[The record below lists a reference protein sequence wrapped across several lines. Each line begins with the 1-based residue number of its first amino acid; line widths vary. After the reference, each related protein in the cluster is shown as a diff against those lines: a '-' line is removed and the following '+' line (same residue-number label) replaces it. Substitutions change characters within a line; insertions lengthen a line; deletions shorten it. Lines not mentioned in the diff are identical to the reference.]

1 MTDHALSQEPHGGRV
16 RPSLVDEPVR
26 LLLALDDEIVVEGLK
41 AMLAPHPDKVSVVGA
56 MPSTDDVAAEATRL
70 GAEVVLLDV
79 APERSSRETGSWRL
93 ISELTQQ
100 ALPFRVVVFTRQKDE
115 RHMFEALGLGVAGY
129 LLRSQSGDQLAES
142 LRWIRSGQ
150 VVIDPAMATEI
161 ALRAASLD
169 AKGRWPGA
177 ELGLSGRE
185 SEVLQLLTQ
194 GLTNRQIAE
203 KLFVGQET
211 VKTHLCSLY
220 RKLDVRDRAQAVS
233 KALRSRIVT

>member
-1 MTDHALSQEPHGGRV
+1 
-16 RPSLVDEPVR
+16 
-26 LLLALDDEIVVEGLK
+26 LLALDDEIVVEGLK
-41 AMLAPHPDKVSVVGA
+41 AMLAPHADKVLVVGA
-56 MPSTDDVAAEATRL
+56 GPRTDDVAAEATRL
-70 GAEVVLLDV
+70 GAEIVLLDV

-100 ALPFRVVVFTRQKDE
+100 ALPFRVVVFTRQNDE
-115 RHMFEALGLGVAGY
+115 RQMFEALGLGVAGY
-129 LLRSQSGDQLAES
+129 LLRSQGGDELAES
-142 LRWIRSGQ
+142 LRRIRSGQ
-150 VVIDPAMATEI
+150 VVIDPTMAGEI
-161 ALRAASLD
+161 ALRAASLG

-177 ELGLSGRE
+177 ELGLSRRQ
-185 SEVLQLLTQ
+185 SDVLQLLTQ

-220 RKLDVRDRAQAVS
+220 RKLDVRDRGQAVS

>member
-1 MTDHALSQEPHGGRV
+1 
-16 RPSLVDEPVR
+16 
-26 LLLALDDEIVVEGLK
+26 
-41 AMLAPHPDKVSVVGA
+41 
-56 MPSTDDVAAEATRL
+56 
-70 GAEVVLLDV
+70 
-79 APERSSRETGSWRL
+79 
-93 ISELTQQ
+93 
-100 ALPFRVVVFTRQKDE
+100 
-115 RHMFEALGLGVAGY
+115 MFEALGLGVAGY

-194 GLTNRQIAE
+194 GLSNRQIAE
-203 KLFVGQET
+203 ELFVGQET

-220 RKLDVRDRAQAVS
+220 RKLDVRDRGQAVS

>member
-1 MTDHALSQEPHGGRV
+1 
-16 RPSLVDEPVR
+16 
-26 LLLALDDEIVVEGLK
+26 LLAHDDEIVIEGLK
-41 AMLAPHPDKVSVVGA
+41 ATLAHADKVLVVGVG
-56 MPSTDDVAAEATRL
+56 PRSGDVAAEATRL

-79 APERSSRETGSWRL
+79 APEGSSRETGSWRL

-115 RHMFEALGLGVAGY
+115 RQMFEALRLGVGGY

-142 LRWIRSGQ
+142 LRCIRSGQ
-150 VVIDPAMATEI
+150 VVIDPTMATAI

-177 ELGLSGRE
+177 ELRLSRRE
-185 SEVLQLLTQ
+185 SEVLQLLTK
-194 GLTNRQIAE
+194 GLTNRRIAE
-203 KLFVGQET
+203 ELFVGQET
-211 VKTHLCSLY
+211 VKTHLRCLY
-220 RKLDVRDRAQAVS
+220 RKLDARDRAQAVS

>member
-26 LLLALDDEIVVEGLK
+26 LLLAHDDEIVVEGLK
-41 AMLAPHPDKVSVVGA
+41 AMLAPHADKVLVVGDG
-56 MPSTDDVAAEATRL
+56 PRSDDVAAEATRL

-79 APERSSRETGSWRL
+79 APQGASRETGSWRL
-93 ISELTQQ
+93 ISELTQP
-100 ALPFRVVVFTRQKDE
+100 ALPFRVVVFTRQKDV
-115 RHMFEALGLGVAGY
+115 RQMFEALGLGVAGY

-142 LRWIRSGQ
+142 LRCIRSGQ
-150 VVIDPAMATEI
+150 VVIDPTMATRI
-161 ALRAASLD
+161 ALRAGGLD
-169 AKGRWPGA
+169 AKARWPGA
-177 ELGLSGRE
+177 ELGLSRRE
-185 SEVLQLLTQ
+185 SDVLQLLTK
-194 GLTNRQIAE
+194 GLSNRQIAE
-203 KLFVGQET
+203 ELVLGQET